1 MELTVVGAGV
11 IGLTTAQVLEQR
23 GHRVSIVAAAQRG
36 GTTSAIAGAV
46 WFPYRV
52 GPREK
57 VALWAART
65 REWLSEIAASTP
77 EAGVD
82 MLTGFEVVPSDERPW
97 WALGDDVRR
106 VPAPM
111 TGAPM
116 AWQFSAPRC
125 EPALF
130 LPWLEGQ
137 LRATI
142 TRKVVGDLAAEPG
155 DVVINCT
162 GLGARALCD
171 DEALVPLLGQVLIA
185 EPGEFDLATT
195 VTDDRAADE
204 IFYVIPRRGEL
215 VVGGIS
221 RLVPHGVAP
230 QVDPAI
236 THRVLAQA
244 RELGVAIGAVRDVR
258 VGLRPFRPEVR
269 LERDAANPRIIHN
282 YGHGGAGFT
291 LCRGCAEQ
299 VAVLI
304 GPP

>member
-1 MELTVVGAGV
+1 MDITVVGAGV
-11 IGLTTAQVLEQR
+11 IGLTTAQVLEQH
-23 GHRVSIVAAAQRG
+23 GHRVTIVAAAQRG

-52 GPREK
+52 GPPVK

-65 REWLSEIAASTP
+65 RDWLTEIAASTP

-82 MLTGFEVVPSDERPW
+82 VLTGYEIALTDELPW
-97 WALGDDVRR
+97 WSVGIELKR

-142 TRKVVGDLAAEPG
+142 TRKVVSDLGAEPG
-155 DVVINCT
+155 DVVVNCT
-162 GLGARALCD
+162 GLGARALCN
-171 DEALVPLLGQVLIA
+171 DEALVPLLGQVAIA
-185 EPGEFDLATT
+185 EPGSYDLATT

-221 RLVPHGVAP
+221 RLVPHGIVP

-244 RELGVAIGAVRDVR
+244 RELGVAIGAVREVR
-258 VGLRPFRPEVR
+258 TGLRPFRPEVR

-299 VAVLI
+299 VASIVE
-304 GPP
+304 G